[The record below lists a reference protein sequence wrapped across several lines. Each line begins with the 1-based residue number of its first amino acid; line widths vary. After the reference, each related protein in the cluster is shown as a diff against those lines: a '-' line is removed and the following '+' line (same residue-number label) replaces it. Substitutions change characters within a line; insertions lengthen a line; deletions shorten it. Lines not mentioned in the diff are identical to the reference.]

1 MILLG
6 YSIRGPVI
14 SGVAE
19 DSADRIGHLFYL
31 DAYVR
36 DAGLPLLAV
45 FRRSPGQADMSQGKH

>member
-36 DAGLPLLAV
+36 DAGLPLLSV
-45 FRRSPGQADMSQGKH
+45 FCRSPGQADMSQVKH